1 LAVLPDDEHAAP
13 PMLKPMTV
21 DAAHWQQRLAALAD
35 EHGVVG
41 ASLAIGTGDEVVT
54 AATGVVNL
62 RTGHPVTADTLFQVG
77 SITKVWTA
85 ALVLQL
91 VDDGLLDLDAPV
103 ASYLPEFRVHDE
115 EVTRTVT
122 ARQLLTHTSGIDGD
136 FFPDFGRGDDAL
148 RRYVEAMASLRQVH
162 PQGAIMSYTN
172 SGYVL
177 LGHLV
182 ARLRDTTWET
192 ALRERL
198 LTPLGLAH
206 AGTFAEEALLH
217 AATAGHLYDATSGV
231 TVTPVWAGPRS
242 VAPSG
247 ALHATAADLVAFAR
261 LHLSGGRT
269 ADGTRL
275 LSEESVA
282 AMQQPAIDVKDGT
295 PGSSQG
301 LGWALQTWGGRRV
314 FGHGGQTTGHL
325 AQLEVLP
332 DAQLAISLVTNGG
345 RDPAAFL
352 AELVNEVALALAGV
366 RAPEPLTPPD
376 PPLVLDTSR
385 YVGSY
390 RTEGFSVDIRAT
402 EAGPLE
408 LDLSVSEE
416 LAELAVPTM
425 TLELAAVTDEVML
438 GRVRGLDQT
447 FPIVFFDLD
456 GGRYLH
462 GAGRAFRRVS

>member
-1 LAVLPDDEHAAP
+1 
-13 PMLKPMTV
+13 
-21 DAAHWQQRLAALAD
+21 
-35 EHGVVG
+35 VVG

-62 RTGHPVTADTLFQVG
+62 RTGHPVTRDTLFQVG

-85 ALVLQL
+85 TLVLQL

-148 RRYVEAMASLRQVH
+148 PRYVEAMGSLRQVH

-182 ARLRDTTWET
+182 ARLRGTTWEA

-206 AGTFAEEALLH
+206 AGTFAEEALLYD
-217 AATAGHLYDATSGV
+217 ATAGHLYDPASGV

-247 ALHATAADLVAFAR
+247 ALHAKATDLLAFAQ
-261 LHLSGGRT
+261 LHLSGGVT

-275 LSEESVA
+275 LSEESAA
-282 AMQQPAIDVKDGT
+282 AMQQPAIDIKDGT

-301 LGWALQTWGGRRV
+301 LGWALQRWGDQRV

-325 AQLEVLP
+325 AQLDIVPGAELT
-332 DAQLAISLVTNGG
+332 ISIVTNGG
-345 RDPAAFL
+345 RDAGTL
-352 AELVNEVALALAGV
+352 LSELVAEVALAFAGV
-366 RAPEPLTPPD
+366 RPPAPLTPPD
-376 PPLVLDTSR
+376 PPLAIDTER
-385 YVGSY
+385 YVGTY
-390 RTEGFSVDIRAT
+390 ATEGFSVAIRGT
-402 EAGPLE
+402 DTGNLE
-408 LDLSVSEE
+408 LDLSVSAE

-438 GRVRGLDQT
+438 GRVQGLDQT

-456 GGRYLH
+456 GARYLH
-462 GAGRAFRRVS
+462 GAGRAFRKVP